1 MGELREAVLSELRE
15 NTDEKYREFHNTLTT
30 GIGKS
35 IGVRIPV
42 IKSIARKLAKNNGR
56 EWLHEIMGLSGEEK
70 DALYQEELILWGL
83 LIGLIKAERDERM
96 TLLDAWVPRINSW
109 AVCDCGNSALK
120 FMEKDRGFWFGY
132 VCQYLN
138 SEREYELRFATVT
151 LMQYF
156 MTDEYIDRLLDIY
169 GNIRQGDYYVN
180 MAVAWAI
187 SVCFVK
193 YREKTLSFLKDNAL
207 TPDVQNKAIQK
218 IRESLRVSKEDKA
231 LVLCLKKSKSGI

>member
-138 SEREYELRFATVT
+138 SDREYELRFATVT

-187 SVCFVK
+187 SVYFVK
-193 YREKTLSFLKDNAL
+193 MRERTMQYLRCNQLDDWTYHKAL
-207 TPDVQNKAIQK
+207 QK
-218 IRESLRVSKEDKA
+218 IIESNRVDKDTKEMIRKM
-231 LVLCLKKSKSGI
+231 KKR